1 MVGFRIFLNREI
13 TLGFWI
19 FNKIEVYFPEKIS
32 AYKQQKIK
40 MSSKTSSR
48 SNTQSHKAH
57 TRKNCCGMYKFLVA
71 REVKMEVYVKY
82 FYKGRPCVS
91 LPEQHLT
98 MTFEKLAKITIRKM
112 LESGKNL
119 KEIIDFTKKNMDNNL
134 KKIEYLEML
143 DKAGIPMDSEK
154 IFGCDPKEFL
164 IDWNCSIAMLVKL
177 KAIKND
183 DKNGKLSYVSTEQ
196 IEKQVRGRF

>member
-1 MVGFRIFLNREI
+1 
-13 TLGFWI
+13 
-19 FNKIEVYFPEKIS
+19 
-32 AYKQQKIK
+32 
-40 MSSKTSSR
+40 MSSKTSHR

-57 TRKNCCGMYKFLVA
+57 TRKNCCGNGMWYKFQKVFG
-71 REVKMEVYVKY
+71 EVPKMEVYVKY

-119 KEIIDFTKKNMDNNL
+119 KEIIDFTKKNMENNL

-143 DKAGIPMDSEK
+143 DKAGIPMVAEGNYFQ
-154 IFGCDPKEFL
+154 IYPKEFL
-164 IDWNCSIAMLVKL
+164 IDWNCRIAMLVKL